1 MFQMNI
7 KKKINK
13 IDSVVEKLAI
23 HKVDLSV
30 GEFPTIIF
38 ANYMCIL
45 QTQQELDNWQLFIQ
59 IGIKMGKK
67 RIEDAT

>member
-7 KKKINK
+7 KRKINK
-13 IDSVVEKLAI
+13 IDSVVEKLPI

-30 GEFPTIIF
+30 GELPTIIF

-45 QTQQELDNWQLFIQ
+45 QAQQELDNWQLFIQ

-67 RIEDAT
+67 RIEDVT